1 MSKDP
6 LVIAAPVAVT
16 FAGCVRLL
24 NPVLPPTSDDPR
36 FEAKQELLA
45 QQRSELA
52 PTTGVS
58 IGGAS
63 PTVRAGSILPKVC
76 VGILPDAL
84 GRDDSKPTRG
94 WIDANAVMQFV
105 ARWFARAPAA
115 KFASPG
121 GIAPPDTKPAHYLSS
136 QSSKDLP
143 REAGEHMLFANDWTQ
158 RYRNNQGHVDK
169 QVRHIDTAVSR

>member
-1 MSKDP
+1 M
-6 LVIAAPVAVT
+6 T
-16 FAGCVRLL
+16 FAGCARLL
-24 NPVLPPTSDDPR
+24 NPVLPPTSADPR
-36 FEAKQELLA
+36 CEAKQELLA
-45 QQRSELA
+45 QQRSELT

-63 PTVRAGSILPKVC
+63 PTVRAGSILSKLC

-84 GRDDSKPTRG
+84 DRDDSKPTKG

-105 ARWFARAPAA
+105 ARWFARAPVA
-115 KFASPG
+115 KFASQG
-121 GIAPPDTKPAHYLSS
+121 GIAPLDTKPAHYLSS
-136 QSSKDLP
+136 QPNKELL

-158 RYRNNQGHVDK
+158 RYRNNQRHVDK